1 MKVYLSIMKGF
12 EGDLIRPSIEKLVL
26 GKGHEI
32 TESYELADLIL
43 KHVRREDAELY
54 ANREKTTLFYV
65 ADDGKP
71 RFLKNK
77 SSKMVPLSIKLDK
90 TTEMEYQE
98 TQLSCGAEA
107 KLIFHYLAGKLNACN
122 VNRVMQVETLSILY
136 KIANTM
142 TSHSKF
148 VEKKKIEYINKT
160 GLELE
165 DLIRAS
171 NLIIGTTQYEQN
183 KFTRLL
189 RKVPYFYY
197 TTEKKMLPN
206 ISDNVFVNLLS
217 ICRFK
222 IYIENVKDETKIP
235 GFEEKIKEDYNSIL
249 VTIKESLT
257 GSSAFKKYAKRDAR
271 QLGVYSL
278 FICDNSLENDEIMIP
293 HPNNVGVSR
302 KNYPKIGDYI
312 IDARHPITTVITKV
326 KVKGYTDDCSIRVNS
341 YIALCEYG
349 DADGDAHSISW
360 SSFANSLK
368 WDEVKEIDSFA
379 KVAGIKLEDSSF
391 QFTQAMW
398 NELQQAKLPSEDECL
413 LKSSAS
419 GLEQAEAKLVTKSV
433 TGTFGSI
440 ERDVAQTLIVN
451 KKAPTMEMLHRK
463 SWLSQI
469 PVQAKNLLA
478 DLRSGKELDQLT
490 KETLKLYCE
499 MQEAEVD
506 ARTGI
511 KQLLGLD
518 NKGAIQV
525 INDIYGR
532 ENKVKI
538 DKTTD
543 ETDVLKKLASVF

>member
-1 MKVYLSIMKGF
+1 MKIYLSIMKGF

-26 GKGHEI
+26 GKGHEL
-32 TESYELADLIL
+32 TESYELADMVL

-65 ADDGKP
+65 RDDGKP

-77 SSKMVPLSIKLDK
+77 ASKMIPLSIKVDK
-90 TTEMEYQE
+90 TVPMEYQE
-98 TQLSCGAEA
+98 TGLNYGAEA
-107 KLIFHYLAGKLNACN
+107 QLIFHYLSGKITTCK

-148 VEKKKIEYINKT
+148 VEKKKIEYMNAI

-165 DLIRAS
+165 DMIKAS

-222 IYIENVKDETKIP
+222 IYIENTKDEDKIP
-235 GFEEKIKEDYNSIL
+235 GFEAKINEDYNSIL

-293 HPNNVGVSR
+293 HPNNIGVSR

-368 WDEVKEIDSFA
+368 WDEVKEINAFA
-379 KVAGIKLEDSSF
+379 KVAGIELENSSF

-398 NELQQAKLPSEDECL
+398 NELQQAKLPTVEELL

-419 GLEQAEAKLVTKSV
+419 GLEQAEAKLVTKKV
-433 TGTFGSI
+433 TGIFGAI
-440 ERDVAQTLIVN
+440 ERDVAQTLICN
-451 KKAPTMEMLHRK
+451 KKTPTMMMLHRK

-478 DLRSGKELDQLT
+478 DLRSGKELDMLT

-499 MQEAEVD
+499 MQNAEVD

-518 NKGAIQV
+518 NKGAINV
-525 INDIYGR
+525 INDLYGR
-532 ENKVKI
+532 EKVEKLV
-538 DKTTD
+538 KEV

>member
-1 MKVYLSIMKGF
+1 MKIYLSIMKGF

-32 TESYELADLIL
+32 TESYDLADMVL

-54 ANREKTTLFYV
+54 DNREKTTLFYV
-65 ADDGKP
+65 NDLGKP
-71 RFLKNK
+71 AFLKNK
-77 SSKMVPLSIKLDK
+77 ASKMVPLSIKVDK
-90 TTEMEYQE
+90 TTPIEYQE
-98 TQLSCGAEA
+98 TGLDYGAEA
-107 KLIFHYLAGKLNACN
+107 QLIFHYLSGKITTCK

-142 TSHSKF
+142 TSRSKF
-148 VEKKKIEYINKT
+148 VEKKKIEYMNAI

-165 DLIRAS
+165 DMIKAS

-197 TTEKKMLPN
+197 TTEKKLLPN
-206 ISDNVFVNLLS
+206 ISDNIFVNLLS

-222 IYIENVKDETKIP
+222 IYIENTKDEEKIP

-302 KNYPKIGDYI
+302 KNYPKPGDYI
-312 IDARHPITTVITKV
+312 LDARHPITTVITKV

-379 KVAGIKLEDSSF
+379 KVAGIELEDSSF

-398 NELQQAKLPSEDECL
+398 NELQQAKLPTVEEL
-413 LKSSAS
+413 LIKSSAS
-419 GLEQAEAKLVTKSV
+419 GLEQAEAKLVTKKV
-433 TGTFGSI
+433 TGIFGAI
-440 ERDVAQTLIVN
+440 ERDVAQTLICN
-451 KKAPTMEMLHRK
+451 KKTPTMMMLHRK

-469 PVQAKNLLA
+469 PVQAKNLLS

-499 MQEAEVD
+499 MQKAEVD

-518 NKGAIQV
+518 NKGAINV
-525 INDIYGR
+525 INDLYGR
-532 ENKVKI
+532 EKVEKLV
-538 DKTTD
+538 KEV

>member
-12 EGDLIRPSIEKLVL
+12 EGDLIRPLIEKLVL

-32 TESYELADLIL
+32 TESYDLADLIL

-71 RFLKNK
+71 AFLKNK
-77 SSKMVPLSIKLDK
+77 ASKMVPLSIKVDK
-90 TTEMEYQE
+90 TIPMEYQE
-98 TQLSCGAEA
+98 TGLDYGAEA
-107 KLIFHYLAGKLNACN
+107 QLIFHYLSGKITTCK

-142 TSHSKF
+142 TSRSKF
-148 VEKKKIEYINKT
+148 VEKKKIEYMNAI

-165 DLIRAS
+165 DMIKAS

-197 TTEKKMLPN
+197 TTEKKLLPN

-222 IYIENVKDETKIP
+222 IYIENVKDESKIP
-235 GFEEKIKEDYNSIL
+235 GYEEKIKEDYNSIL

-257 GSSAFKKYAKRDAR
+257 GSSAFKKYAKREAR

-302 KNYPKIGDYI
+302 KNYPKPGDYI
-312 IDARHPITTVITKV
+312 LDARHPITTVITKV

-360 SSFANSLK
+360 SSFTNSLK
-368 WDEVKEIDSFA
+368 WDEEKEIVSFT
-379 KVAGIKLEDSSF
+379 KVAGIELENSSF

-398 NELQQAKLPSEDECL
+398 NELQQAKLPTVEEL
-413 LKSSAS
+413 LIKSSTS
-419 GLEQAEAKLVTKSV
+419 GLEQAEAKLVTKKV
-433 TGTFGSI
+433 TGIFGAI
-440 ERDVAQTLIVN
+440 ERDVAQTLICN
-451 KKAPTMEMLHRK
+451 KKTPTMMMLHRK

-478 DLRSGKELDQLT
+478 DLRSGKELDMLT

-499 MQEAEVD
+499 MQKAELD

-518 NKGAIQV
+518 NKGAINV
-525 INDIYGR
+525 INDLYGR
-532 ENKVKI
+532 EKVEKLI
-538 DKTTD
+538 KEN

>member
-1 MKVYLSIMKGF
+1 MKIYLSIMKGF

-32 TESYELADLIL
+32 TESYDLADMVL

-65 ADDGKP
+65 NDLGKP
-71 RFLKNK
+71 AFLKNK
-77 SSKMVPLSIKLDK
+77 ASKMVPLSIKVDK
-90 TTEMEYQE
+90 TVPMEYQE
-98 TQLSCGAEA
+98 TGLDYGAEA
-107 KLIFHYLAGKLNACN
+107 QLIFHYLSGKLNTCK
-122 VNRVMQVETLSILY
+122 VNRIMQVETLSILY

-142 TSHSKF
+142 TSRSKF
-148 VEKKKIEYINKT
+148 VEKKKIEYMNAI

-165 DLIRAS
+165 DMIKAS

-197 TTEKKMLPN
+197 TTEKKLLPN

-222 IYIENVKDETKIP
+222 IYIENVKDESKIP
-235 GFEEKIKEDYNSIL
+235 GYEEKIKEDYNSIL

-257 GSSAFKKYAKRDAR
+257 GSSAFKKYAKRESR

-302 KNYPKIGDYI
+302 KNYPKPGDYI
-312 IDARHPITTVITKV
+312 LDARHPITTVITKV

-360 SSFANSLK
+360 SDFSNSLK

-379 KVAGIKLEDSSF
+379 KVAGIELENSSF

-398 NELQQAKLPSEDECL
+398 NELQQAKLPTVEEL
-413 LKSSAS
+413 LIKSSAS
-419 GLEQAEAKLVTKSV
+419 GLEQAEAKLVTKKV
-433 TGTFGSI
+433 TGIFGAI
-440 ERDVAQTLIVN
+440 ERDVAQTLICN
-451 KKAPTMEMLHRK
+451 KKTPTMMMLHRK

-469 PVQAKNLLA
+469 PVQAKNLLS

-499 MQEAEVD
+499 MQKAEVD

-518 NKGAIQV
+518 NKGAINV
-525 INDIYGR
+525 INDLYGR
-532 ENKVKI
+532 EKVEKLV
-538 DKTTD
+538 KEV